1 MIVDLSYLREN
12 TGNDPDVLR
21 ELAGIFISQVQ
32 ELAQSM
38 QESLKLRDWDQLA
51 RQAHKAKTTVAIM
64 GLHSLAQTLKQLE
77 LDILSGKDE
86 DLYAECVSAFLHYS
100 QQAIHELHELIPDIS
115 LKNP

>member
-12 TGNDPDVLR
+12 TGNDPEVLR

-32 ELAQSM
+32 ELNQSM

-51 RQAHKAKTTVAIM
+51 RQAHKAKSTVAIM
-64 GLHSLAQTLKQLE
+64 GLHGLAQKLKQLE

-86 DLYAECVSAFLHYS
+86 DLYAECVSAFLQTS
-100 QQAIHELHELIPDIS
+100 QQAIDELHKLIPDLS
-115 LKNP
+115 LKNT